1 MTNFEL
7 WRCEKLFNDLQR
19 FRILDNLLDNYD
31 RLLEEKLLTNYF
43 TYKDEKFNKV
53 VNITDDDIY
62 IIFISINVNSKCKLG
77 LYINNI
83 LIDDDNLHNLYCN
96 SNNIT
101 ETIILKLNKE
111 DKIVIKNI
119 TNQDTM
125 NINTLKI
132 DKFNL
137 SKYEFDQI
145 NELNKYEKILNKINN
160 HEVITNEQRYCEFE
174 INHDSNLESV
184 KDFELETIS
193 KYNYI
198 NLNSIYLINF
208 INNFLK
214 KIK

>member
-1 MTNFEL
+1 MY
-7 WRCEKLFNDLQR
+7 NDLQR

-31 RLLEEKLLTNYF
+31 RLLEDKSLTNYY
-43 TYKDEKFNKV
+43 TYKDKDDQFDNSTV
-53 VNITDDDIY
+53 VNVNIENDDIY
-62 IIFISINVNSKCKLG
+62 IIFLSINVNSKCKLG

-83 LIDDDNLHNLYCN
+83 LIDNENLHNLLDN
-96 SNNIT
+96 SNDIT

-119 TNQDTM
+119 TNLDTM

-137 SKYEFDQI
+137 SKYELDQI

-160 HEVITNEQRYCEFE
+160 HDEMTNEQHYCEFE

-198 NLNSIYLINF
+198 NLNSIYLMNF

-214 KIK
+214 KN